1 MRKREIMEKTDYGN
15 YYTELSIDGG
25 KVFEYYKAN
34 LIGVSDLSIEYDPFY
49 EKTKIEI
56 TLGVKKLSYMALDD
70 LSHMIH
76 NLRSYNYKKDS
87 RYAVFVNYWFDMEDE
102 LKDKYLDVDKD
113 KITILDDDDV
123 PLEHAPLELIWDKK
137 LKDLCIKGSGVVIAD
152 RNDCIDG
159 HKTPNLLKVYK
170 GLVEYMV
177 QKQERESRQLEEHV
191 GNN

>member
-1 MRKREIMEKTDYGN
+1 MRKRKIMETTDNEN
-15 YYTELSIDGG
+15 YYAELSIDGG

-34 LIGVSDLSIEYDPFY
+34 LIDVADLSIEYDPFY
-49 EKTKIEI
+49 NKTKIEI
-56 TLGVKKLSYMALDD
+56 SLAVKQLSRNALDD

-87 RYAVFVNYWFDMEDE
+87 RYTVFVNYWFNMEDE
-102 LKDKYLDVDKD
+102 LKDKYLDVYKD
-113 KITILDDDDV
+113 KITILDDEDK
-123 PLEHAPLELIWDKK
+123 PLELIWDKK

-177 QKQERESRQLEEHV
+177 QKQERESRQIEESHREIS
-191 GNN
+191 NS

>member
-1 MRKREIMEKTDYGN
+1 MRKRKIMETTDNEN
-15 YYTELSIDGG
+15 YYAELSIDGG

-34 LIGVSDLSIEYDPFY
+34 LIDVADLSIEYDPFY
-49 EKTKIEI
+49 DKTKIEI
-56 TLGVKKLSYMALDD
+56 SLAVKQLSRNALDD

-87 RYAVFVNYWFDMEDE
+87 RYTVFVNYWFNMEDE
-102 LKDKYLDVDKD
+102 LKDKYLDVYKD
-113 KITILDDDDV
+113 KITILDDEDK
-123 PLEHAPLELIWDKK
+123 PLELIWDKK

-177 QKQERESRQLEEHV
+177 QKQERESRQIEESHREIS
-191 GNN
+191 NS

>member
-1 MRKREIMEKTDYGN
+1 MRKRKIMETTDSEN
-15 YYTELSIDGG
+15 YYAELSIDGG

-34 LIGVSDLSIEYDPFY
+34 LIDVADLSIEYDPFY
-49 EKTKIEI
+49 NKTKIEI
-56 TLGVKKLSYMALDD
+56 SLAVKQLSRNALDD

-87 RYAVFVNYWFDMEDE
+87 RYTVFVNYWFNMEDE
-102 LKDKYLDVDKD
+102 LKDKYLDVYKD
-113 KITILDDDDV
+113 KITILDDEDK
-123 PLEHAPLELIWDKK
+123 PLELIWDKK

-177 QKQERESRQLEEHV
+177 QKQERESRQIEESHREIS
-191 GNN
+191 NS

>member
-1 MRKREIMEKTDYGN
+1 MRKRKIMETTDNEN
-15 YYTELSIDGG
+15 YYAELSIDGG

-34 LIGVSDLSIEYDPFY
+34 LIDVADLSIEYDPFY
-49 EKTKIEI
+49 DKTKIEI
-56 TLGVKKLSYMALDD
+56 SLAVKQLSRNALDD

-87 RYAVFVNYWFDMEDE
+87 KYTVFVNYWFNMEDE
-102 LKDKYLDVDKD
+102 LKDKYLDVYKD
-113 KITILDDDDV
+113 KITILDDEDK
-123 PLEHAPLELIWDKK
+123 PLELIWDKK

-177 QKQERESRQLEEHV
+177 QKQERESRQIEESHREII
-191 GNN
+191 NS

>member
-1 MRKREIMEKTDYGN
+1 MRKRKIMETTDNEN
-15 YYTELSIDGG
+15 YYAELSIDGG

-34 LIGVSDLSIEYDPFY
+34 LIDVVDLSIEYDPFY
-49 EKTKIEI
+49 NKTKIEI
-56 TLGVKKLSYMALDD
+56 SLAVKQLSRNALDD

-87 RYAVFVNYWFDMEDE
+87 RYTVFVNYWFNMEDE
-102 LKDKYLDVDKD
+102 LKDKYLDVYKD
-113 KITILDDDDV
+113 KITILDDEDK
-123 PLEHAPLELIWDKK
+123 PLELIWDKK

-177 QKQERESRQLEEHV
+177 QKQERESRQIEESHREIS
-191 GNN
+191 NS

>member
-1 MRKREIMEKTDYGN
+1 MRKRKIMETTDSEN
-15 YYTELSIDGG
+15 YYAELSIDGG

-34 LIGVSDLSIEYDPFY
+34 LIDVADLSIEYDPFY
-49 EKTKIEI
+49 DKTKIEI
-56 TLGVKKLSYMALDD
+56 SLAVKQLSRNALDD

-87 RYAVFVNYWFDMEDE
+87 RYTVFVNYWFNMEDE
-102 LKDKYLDVDKD
+102 LKDKYLDVYKD
-113 KITILDDDDV
+113 KITILDDEDK
-123 PLEHAPLELIWDKK
+123 PLELIWDKK

-177 QKQERESRQLEEHV
+177 QKQERESRQIEESHREIS
-191 GNN
+191 NS

>member
-1 MRKREIMEKTDYGN
+1 MRKRKIMETTDNEN
-15 YYTELSIDGG
+15 YYAELSIDGG

-34 LIGVSDLSIEYDPFY
+34 LIDVADLSIEYDPFY
-49 EKTKIEI
+49 DKTKIEI
-56 TLGVKKLSYMALDD
+56 SLAVKQLSRNALDD

-87 RYAVFVNYWFDMEDE
+87 KYAVFVNYWFNMEDE
-102 LKDKYLDVDKD
+102 LKDKYLDVDQD
-113 KITILDDDDV
+113 KITILDDDDT
-123 PLEHAPLELIWDKK
+123 PLELIWDKK

-177 QKQERESRQLEEHV
+177 QKQERESRQIEESHREIS
-191 GNN
+191 NS

>member
-1 MRKREIMEKTDYGN
+1 MRKRKIMEKIDNEN

-25 KVFEYYKAN
+25 KVFEYYTSNSINIA
-34 LIGVSDLSIEYDPFY
+34 DLSIEYDPFY
-49 EKTKIEI
+49 DKTKIEI
-56 TLGVKKLSYMALDD
+56 TLAVKELSHRALDD

-76 NLRSYNYKKDS
+76 NLRNYNYKKDS
-87 RYAVFVNYWFDMEDE
+87 KYAVFVNYWFNMEDE
-102 LKDKYLDVDKD
+102 LKDKYLDVYKD
-113 KITILDDDDV
+113 KITILDDDDT
-123 PLEHAPLELIWDKK
+123 PLELIWDKK

-177 QKQERESRQLEEHV
+177 QKQERESRQLEEHI
-191 GNN
+191 GNNK